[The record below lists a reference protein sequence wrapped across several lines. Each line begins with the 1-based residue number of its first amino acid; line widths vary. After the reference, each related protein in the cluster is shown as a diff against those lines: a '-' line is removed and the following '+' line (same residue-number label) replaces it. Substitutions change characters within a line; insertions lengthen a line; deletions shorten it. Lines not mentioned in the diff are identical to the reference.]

1 MPASDEFVTTH
12 GFTASG
18 IGGGGGNVS
27 SSSTWQDGC
36 AGGSVSLEID
46 SERVGQAISRT
57 LRNAADA
64 EPAES
69 LLYPRIR
76 RAVYESPW
84 LVTPGMLATICEVVE
99 MRARGERFSAA
110 EVQDRVAAARRDRMV
125 AQGGGEIAVIP
136 IVGVMIPRADAFSE
150 MSGAVNTQR
159 IGQAIRRA
167 VADPGIAAI
176 VLDID
181 SPGGMAA
188 GTPELADIIYQSRGR
203 KPIVAVAN
211 TLAASAAYWVGTAA
225 DELVVS
231 PSGEVGSVGVLA
243 AHVDWS
249 GYMEMSGQRVTYISA
264 GKYKT
269 EMNPYE
275 PLGDEARAYAQS
287 QIDDIYN
294 QFVRTIARNRKAS
307 VDTIRSSFGEGRT
320 VFARQ
325 AVAAGMA
332 DRVATL
338 DEVIA
343 DLQKPKR
350 GQSGAAADASLAS
363 GAIEAT
369 GDMERRRR
377 RLQLAQA

>member
-1 MPASDEFVTTH
+1 MPASEYTSSATT
-12 GFTASG
+12 T
-18 IGGGGGNVS
+18 VS
-27 SSSTWQDGC
+27 Q
-36 AGGSVSLEID
+36 EPD
-46 SERVGQAISRT
+46 SEHSAG
-57 LRNAADA
+57 
-64 EPAES
+64 

-84 LVTPGMLATICEVVE
+84 LVTPGMLATICEIVE
-99 MRARGERFSAA
+99 MRAHGERFSAA

-287 QIDDIYN
+287 QIDDLYN

>member
-1 MPASDEFVTTH
+1 MPEFETTD
-12 GFTASG
+12 T
-18 IGGGGGNVS
+18 
-27 SSSTWQDGC
+27 
-36 AGGSVSLEID
+36 
-46 SERVGQAISRT
+46 
-57 LRNAADA
+57 
-64 EPAES
+64 

-84 LVTPGMLATICEVVE
+84 LVTPGMLATICEIVD
-99 MRARGERFSAA
+99 MRARGERFSGDD
-110 EVQDRVAAARRDRMV
+110 VQQRVAAARRDRTV
-125 AQGGGEIAVIP
+125 VQGGGEIAVIP
-136 IVGVMIPRADAFSE
+136 IVGVMVPRADLFSE

-159 IGQAIRRA
+159 IGNEIRQA
-167 VADPGIAAI
+167 VADPGVAAV

-188 GTPELADIIYQSRGR
+188 GTPELADLIYQSRGR
-203 KPIVAVAN
+203 KPLVAVAN
-211 TLAASAAYWVGTAA
+211 TLAVSAAYWVATAA

-249 GYMEMSGQRVTYISA
+249 GYMEMNGQRVTYISA

-269 EMNPYE
+269 EGNPYE
-275 PLGDEARAYAQS
+275 PLGDEARAHFQA

-294 QFVRTIARNRKAS
+294 QFVRSLARNRNTS
-307 VDTIRSSFGEGRT
+307 VETVRSSFGEGRT
-320 VFARQ
+320 LLARQ

-338 DEVIA
+338 DQVIA
-343 DLQKPKR
+343 DLAKPKR
-350 GQSGAAADASLAS
+350 GQSGAAAEMPAAP
-363 GAIEAT
+363 GAIDGT